1 MRVGAALRA
10 ADPTEA
16 SLRVFVLAAALAALA
31 ACGPPAAET
40 PPVPAPAPP
49 AAAAPAAP
57 LTGAFSATSTT
68 AMGVTGDLTAT
79 DARLSFGK
87 GFMLDT
93 AAAGP
98 IDVTTAIHRD
108 GPSFAQAMTLPTS
121 LAIELRRITALTNAA
136 DASAQPL
143 CGADS
148 PTYVALAYDTPV
160 TAVSVAVFSGA
171 DAPGPDAVA
180 SALCG
185 TFTYNN

>member
-1 MRVGAALRA
+1 MRVVL
-10 ADPTEA
+10 
-16 SLRVFVLAAALAALA
+16 LAAALAALA

-40 PPVPAPAPP
+40 PETPAPAP
-49 AAAAPAAP
+49 AAEAPAAP

-79 DARLSFGK
+79 DARLSFAK

-93 AAAGP
+93 ASAGP
-98 IDVTTAIHRD
+98 VDVTTPIHRD

-160 TAVSVAVFSGA
+160 TAVSMAVFSGA